1 MNPQQQQQLYALFV
15 GVFVLN
21 VAVTIWNIKEGHV
34 LRELQ
39 RELAEK
45 QLEEVKK
52 RDQFKNK

>member
-21 VAVTIWNIKEGHV
+21 VAVTIWNIKEGHI

-39 RELAEK
+39 RELTQK
-45 QLEEVKK
+45 QLEDVNRKA
-52 RDQFKNK
+52 N